1 MFKKVVLTIIPML
14 LFSGFASAKLSEAEM
29 CLKIKSFYNVYIRLV
44 QSTDSD
50 SEEKSIKL
58 IREYCTS
65 RFASTIEDDAKYGM
79 GLDYICCEYV
89 DNVDMSRPLSVVNE
103 GNDGNCYT
111 VNFYADCLQRN
122 GKRHKLKI
130 KLRVT
135 TIDDLISDVKDPC
148 PSQRYV
154 N

>member
-14 LFSGFASAKLSEAEM
+14 LFSGFASAKLSESEM
-29 CLKIKSFYNVYIRLV
+29 CLKIKNFYNEYIRLV

-50 SEEKSIKL
+50 SEEKCIKL

-65 RFASTIEDDAKYGM
+65 RFASTIENDAKYGM

-103 GNDGNCYT
+103 GNGGNSYT
-111 VNFYADCLQRN
+111 VIFYADCLQRN

-135 TIDDLISDVKDPC
+135 TVDDLISDVKDPC

>member
-29 CLKIKSFYNVYIRLV
+29 CLKIKIFYNEYIRLV

-50 SEEKSIKL
+50 SDEKCIKL

-89 DNVDMSRPLSVVNE
+89 DNVDTSRPLSVVNE
-103 GNDGNCYT
+103 GNGDNCYT
-111 VNFYADCLQRN
+111 VIFYADCLQRN

-130 KLRVT
+130 KLRVM